1 LSASSAPTVENSC
14 ETEEALALLAISALS
29 ASNWESIAER
39 LALEANA
46 LSTSRTL
53 PSNSVTY
60 VSLAFVASAAST
72 V

>member
-39 LALEANA
+39 LALEASA
-46 LSTSRTL
+46 VSTSRTL
-53 PSNSVTY
+53 LSNSVSSC
-60 VSLAFVASAAST
+60 VIACCMVWI